1 MKNKNRELM
10 KQKDF
15 ANFIRSRQVIALEM
29 QIAIKSSSLSTTT
42 AKFESST

>member
-29 QIAIKSSSLSTTT
+29 QIEIKSASLPTTT
-42 AKFESST
+42 AKFGS